1 MLIGEWVTTGKEFTR
16 NERSE
21 KKTVGKSKDNFN
33 EKIKKILSM
42 KVTKSGCWVLLL
54 LLLCVFCFVFLNT
67 WFHWSFVYVYNFA
80 LLHGLAHKPVVL
92 HIFVTVPI

>member
-54 LLLCVFCFVFLNT
+54 CVFCFVFLNT

>member
-33 EKIKKILSM
+33 EKIKKKFKYESY
-42 KVTKSGCWVLLL
+42 KEWLLGFVVVVCFL
-54 LLLCVFCFVFLNT
+54 FCFFKHLVSLELCVCL
-67 WFHWSFVYVYNFA
+67 
-80 LLHGLAHKPVVL
+80 
-92 HIFVTVPI
+92 